1 MKDDVLNKVQNLK
14 PVAGDLG
21 LSLAQLAV
29 AWVLQND
36 NVSAALIGASRPEQ
50 VAENVQ
56 AAGVQIPDDAMKRID
71 EILGDSATRDP
82 ELVKQSTPDRRA
94 V

>member
-1 MKDDVLNKVQNLK
+1 
-14 PVAGDLG
+14 
-21 LSLAQLAV
+21 
-29 AWVLQND
+29 
-36 NVSAALIGASRPEQ
+36 
-50 VAENVQ
+50 
-56 AAGVQIPDDAMKRID
+56 IPDDAMKRID

>member
-1 MKDDVLNKVQNLK
+1 
-14 PVAGDLG
+14 
-21 LSLAQLAV
+21 
-29 AWVLQND
+29 
-36 NVSAALIGASRPEQ
+36 VSAALIGASRPEQ
-50 VAENVQ
+50 VAENVK
-56 AAGVQIPDDAMKRID
+56 AAGVRIPDDAMKRID